1 MTNMA
6 KYGKQLLILMILSII
21 IVGVTAFYLGIH
33 KAKTSTQIYTTTTT
47 TTTTTSK
54 TYNPYSESVK
64 ETIQNSTRIAV
75 YHDRLVFDDLIANK
89 YYIFTHNGVKLY
101 TGSSFEGLLGALEYP
116 GYYIGR
122 IRIMDASDKVI
133 LLVNLSMKGISD
145 YSLKIVFEN
154 EETGAKL
161 SWPLMKTSNTTIIKM
176 NISSI
181 GGAGRYKLYLFGWIY
196 TSNNEA
202 IIDWYVDYRVPVSK

>member
-6 KYGKQLLILMILSII
+6 NYGKQLLVLMILSII

-33 KAKTSTQIYTTTTT
+33 KTKTSTQTYTTTTT
-47 TTTTTSK
+47 TTTTKSK

-64 ETIQNSTRIAV
+64 ETIQNSTRIAI
-75 YHDRLVFDDLIANK
+75 YHDKLVFDDLISNK

-122 IRIMDASDKVI
+122 IRITDASDKVI

-181 GGAGRYKLYLFGWIY
+181 GGAGQYRLYLFGWIY
-196 TSNNEA
+196 ASNNEA